1 MAVEINT
8 GMFTHYGSD
17 PVERG
22 TLIIQ
27 KEKESCWEDVLEQTR
42 KDEL

>member
-8 GMFTHYGSD
+8 GMFTQYGSD
-17 PVERG
+17 PEER
-22 TLIIQ
+22 IVQ
-27 KEKESCWEDVLEQTR
+27 KEKESCWRDVLEQTR

>member
-8 GMFTHYGSD
+8 GMFTQYGSD
-17 PVERG
+17 PVER
-22 TLIIQ
+22 IVQ
-27 KEKESCWEDVLEQTR
+27 KEKESRWRDVLEQTR